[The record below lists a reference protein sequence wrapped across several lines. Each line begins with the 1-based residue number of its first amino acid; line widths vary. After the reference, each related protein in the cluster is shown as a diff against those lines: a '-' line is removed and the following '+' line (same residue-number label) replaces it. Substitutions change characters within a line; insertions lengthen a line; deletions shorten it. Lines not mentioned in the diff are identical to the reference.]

1 MTASLDWLLADFAHE
16 TPGVTRALVVSATA
30 SASPPPPA

>member
-16 TPGVTRALVVSATA
+16 TPGVTSALLVSADGLRLAT
-30 SASPPPPA
+30 SPA